1 MLTLFVTY
9 TTKPGLRDAFI
20 QALKETGIHVAV
32 NAEDGCLKYD
42 YYLDVQDGN
51 KVLLVERWESKEKQQ
66 IHLTQPHMAKMK
78 EIKAAF
84 VEETVLEE
92 V

>member
-9 TTKPGLRDAFI
+9 TAKPGMRGAFMDALRHA
-20 QALKETGIHVAV
+20 GIHAAV

-42 YYLDVQDGN
+42 YYLDAQDEN

-66 IHLTQPHMAKMK
+66 IHLTQPHMAAMK
-78 EIKAAF
+78 EIKAAY
-84 VEETVLEE
+84 VESTALEE

>member
-9 TTKPGLRDAFI
+9 NVKPGMRDAFVE
-20 QALKETGIHVAV
+20 ALGKAGLHAAV

-42 YYLDVQDGN
+42 YYLDLQDEN
-51 KVLLVERWESKEKQQ
+51 KVLLVERWESREKQQ
-66 IHLTQPHMAKMK
+66 VHLTQPHMAAMK

-84 VEETVLEE
+84 VESTVLEE
-92 V
+92 A

>member
-9 TTKPGLRDAFI
+9 TAKPGKRAAFLE
-20 QALKETGIHVAV
+20 ALKQAGIHAAV

-42 YYLDVQDGN
+42 YYLDAQDEN

-66 IHLTQPHMAKMK
+66 IHLTQPHMAAMK
-78 EIKAAF
+78 DIKAAYI
-84 VEETVLEE
+84 ESTALEE

>member
-9 TTKPGLRDAFI
+9 TTKPGMRGEFVQKLAGSGLH
-20 QALKETGIHVAV
+20 AAV

-42 YYLDVQDGN
+42 YYLDLQDED

-66 IHLTQPHMAKMK
+66 IHLTQPHMAVMK
-78 EIKAAF
+78 ELKPLY
-84 VEETVLEE
+84 VLETKLEE